1 MADRKKEV
9 DELVMEVVDE
19 TTQEDYDND
28 EEEEESYYSAVG
40 SDEDNATSDG
50 GGSDYEYNAQ
60 DSPDDEYSI
69 KKNSDMFNKM
79 REEPNKISYTEFVTK
94 RSNVTAICERDDASF
109 ACAEALG
116 QAYLNLKAKV
126 PKSMILQKNTQ
137 TFLEMREDMFRRTD
151 TPFYPWFQ
159 DHVKRS
165 AKRSFTA
172 DYFMLGLVEEFN
184 KYNLEKRKGDD
195 WPPVG
200 KQLDEVISRAGN
212 VYWYIYGLCGGME
225 NIIPATVDGDGYD
238 WYYADVMEL
247 LLSMCGLIR
256 KRVQGD
262 QDWAMLRP
270 QVQASVSRLLRFIK
284 ERSVRF
290 STPELAMRTNIA
302 KIKGRGVKDE
312 KLREEVSYSGVA
324 IKIPRRSIIKVTDI
338 RANVDMV
345 KEAKR
350 REYVTHRVRAGEV
363 K

>member
-1 MADRKKEV
+1 
-9 DELVMEVVDE
+9 MEVVDE

-60 DSPDDEYSI
+60 DSPNDEYSS
-69 KKNSDMFNKM
+69 KKNPDMFNKM

-116 QAYLNLKAKV
+116 QAYMSDIKAKV

-184 KYNLEKRKGDD
+184 KYNLEKRTGDD

-200 KQLDEVISRAGN
+200 KHLDEVISRAGN

-262 QDWAMLRP
+262 QDWAVLRP

-312 KLREEVSYSGVA
+312 KLRKEVSYSGGA

-350 REYVTHRVRAGEV
+350 REYMTHRGRAGEV